1 MTNTPTIPATEMTPT
16 GTTTAT
22 TITVGSGFVLLNI
35 DGARDGSEN
44 DVVDG
49 INNEDTTERS
59 YM

>member
-16 GTTTAT
+16 GTSTAT
-22 TITVGSGFVLLNI
+22 TITVGSGFVLPNI
-35 DGARDGSEN
+35 GVKDGSEN

-49 INNEDTTERS
+49 ITNEDTTERS